1 VGVTR
6 KPGAGVS
13 LSIVIGSLLVPFS
26 ALASVVLIEAAQSD
40 AATGATFG
48 TTVATQPA
56 PIASPFHESDL
67 RAACGVD
74 GMALVDLETSG
85 GASDVQQAALDALRP
100 ICGSAG
106 MPLPEGPVPTSAPE
120 AAVIEVSGTALT
132 QAADDHWDDDDHEGD
147 DDHGDDDDHHD
158 DDSRSHEDEHDD

>member
-1 VGVTR
+1 
-6 KPGAGVS
+6 
-13 LSIVIGSLLVPFS
+13 
-26 ALASVVLIEAAQSD
+26 
-40 AATGATFG
+40 
-48 TTVATQPA
+48 
-56 PIASPFHESDL
+56 
-67 RAACGVD
+67 
-74 GMALVDLETSG
+74 
-85 GASDVQQAALDALRP
+85 
-100 ICGSAG
+100 